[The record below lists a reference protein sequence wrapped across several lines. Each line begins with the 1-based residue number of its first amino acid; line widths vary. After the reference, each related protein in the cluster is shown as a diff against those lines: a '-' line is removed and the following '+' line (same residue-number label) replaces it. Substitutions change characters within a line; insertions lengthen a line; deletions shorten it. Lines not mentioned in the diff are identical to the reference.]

1 MTDSTQAEGTTTPEA
16 GGGPTGEAG
25 SGPAGAEASNVHVDA
40 ARGGDADAARGE
52 AAPAAAQAA
61 APSRGAGAPQG
72 DAASRQAGAEIAPRQ
87 SGPVPDEADSELDA
101 PDDAFDDRHDDADP
115 GAAEAAFDD
124 ADGDADPEAAEA
136 PFDDGDGD
144 ADPEAAEAPF
154 DDADGDA
161 DPEAV
166 DDAFDDGYDHTE
178 PDNRDGDAEPD
189 DGDGDPARPD
199 GAAPGAAVA
208 QPAQGESRCGFV
220 GIIGA
225 PNAGKSTL
233 TNALVGTKV
242 SIVSHKVQTTR
253 AQIRGIALHG
263 PSQIII
269 VDTPGIFRPKRRL
282 DRAMVDA
289 AWGGAREAD
298 AVVVLID
305 AAKGLDEEAESLLRK
320 SAELRQPCALAL
332 NKIDRIAKAKLLALA
347 GEAAAYRA
355 FDRVFMIS
363 ALEGDGV
370 DDLKVYLAELVPPG
384 PWLYPEDQISDAP
397 QRHWAAEVTR
407 EKLYLRLHDE
417 LPYSSTVETT
427 DWKTL
432 KDGSVRIEQTI
443 YVERD
448 GQKKIVLGAGG
459 ATIKT
464 ISMLARE
471 EMQEAL
477 GGKVH
482 LFLFVKVRGGWGDD
496 PERYREIGLEYPKG
510 D

>member
-1 MTDSTQAEGTTTPEA
+1 MTDSTQAEGTTSPEA

-25 SGPAGAEASNVHVDA
+25 SGPAGAEASDVHVDA

-52 AAPAAAQAA
+52 AAAAAAQAA
-61 APSRGAGAPQG
+61 APSRGAGASQG
-72 DAASRQAGAEIAPRQ
+72 DAASRPAGAELAPRA
-87 SGPVPDEADSELDA
+87 SGPVRDEADSDPDA
-101 PDDAFDDRHDDADP
+101 PHDAFDDRHDDADP
-115 GAAEAAFDD
+115 EATDDAFDE

-136 PFDDGDGD
+136 PFDDEDGD
-144 ADPEAAEAPF
+144 ADPRAA
-154 DDADGDA
+154 
-161 DPEAV
+161 
-166 DDAFDDGYDHTE
+166 DDAFDDADDH
-178 PDNRDGDAEPD
+178 AEPD
-189 DGDGDPARPD
+189 GGDGGAARPD

-233 TNALVGTKV
+233 TNALVGAKV

-253 AQIRGIALHG
+253 AQIRGIALAG
-263 PSQIII
+263 ASQIII

-332 NKIDRIAKAKLLALA
+332 NKIDRIAKAKLLSLA
-347 GEAAAYRA
+347 GEAAAFRA
-355 FDRVFMIS
+355 FDRVFMVS

-370 DDLKVYLAELVPPG
+370 DDLKAYLAEVVPPG

-448 GQKKIVLGAGG
+448 GQKKIVLGSGG

-464 ISMLARE
+464 ISMLART

-482 LFLFVKVRGGWGDD
+482 LFLFVKVRGSWGED

-510 D
+510 